1 MKDKNKKIITKKKVN
16 LILSVRIIILY
27 LVSNPVLF
35 FIFFNWT
42 ILSCVKDKAFI
53 NESIIFEINVDNII
67 WGSWYKK
74 LNSPFLHKFYA
85 LYYH

>member
-35 FIFFNWT
+35 FIFFN
-42 ILSCVKDKAFI
+42 
-53 NESIIFEINVDNII
+53 
-67 WGSWYKK
+67 
-74 LNSPFLHKFYA
+74 
-85 LYYH
+85 

>member
-42 ILSCVKDKAFI
+42 ILSCVKDKVFI
-53 NESIIFEINVDNII
+53 I
-67 WGSWYKK
+67 
-74 LNSPFLHKFYA
+74 
-85 LYYH
+85 